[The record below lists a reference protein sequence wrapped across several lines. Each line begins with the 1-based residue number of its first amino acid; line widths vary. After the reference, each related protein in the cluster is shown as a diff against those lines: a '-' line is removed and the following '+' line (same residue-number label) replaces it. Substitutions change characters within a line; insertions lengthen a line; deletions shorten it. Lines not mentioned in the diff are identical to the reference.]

1 MKSTRCIS
9 LQSVL
14 LAICLIAPQ
23 LLEAKTFKVNCIPPP
38 DNRVIN
44 ACSIAAQQA
53 AGQHAQDTIF
63 NIIAYEFQGNKVI
76 RSENLS
82 KQGIL
87 PYSLTVPRK
96 IDRIDFYLQSYDGKY
111 FLWEYPLYLKPQ
123 DFEKCTEINLYAAT
137 QVQKD
142 HVAGEISAETTPCP
156 DRIEN

>member
-1 MKSTRCIS
+1 MKLTKCINPK
-9 LQSVL
+9 VTL

-44 ACSIAAQQA
+44 ACSIDAQQA
-53 AGQHAQDTIF
+53 SGQHTQDTIF
-63 NIIAYEFQGNKVI
+63 NIIAYEFQGKKVI
-76 RSENLS
+76 QSENLS
-82 KQGIL
+82 KQGSL
-87 PYSLTVPRK
+87 PYSLLVPRK

-111 FLWEYPLYLKPQ
+111 FLWEYPLYLTPR

-137 QVQKD
+137 QM
-142 HVAGEISAETTPCP
+142 HNGHTAGKISAETTPCP